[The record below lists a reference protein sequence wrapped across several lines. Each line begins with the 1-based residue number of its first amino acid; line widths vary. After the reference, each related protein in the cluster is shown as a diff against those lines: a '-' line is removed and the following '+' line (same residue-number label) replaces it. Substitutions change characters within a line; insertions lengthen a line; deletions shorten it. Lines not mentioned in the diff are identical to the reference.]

1 MPAESR
7 SRAQCEF
14 RAQIV
19 ECQFLR
25 QSTVQTPSGR
35 DGAKPQQA
43 ASGVARGRRTRAAAA
58 LRAARFQRALD
69 REPLPTPLGTLDAIH
84 LATALVWRDRQDV
97 ALTIASHDAALAAA
111 ARGFGFE
118 VVGA

>member
-14 RAQIV
+14 RARIV
-19 ECQFLR
+19 KCQFLR